1 MTISHYCELVR
12 ETTMLSNTKRTEIK
26 KGAHKAVTE
35 VEKLHTIIDES
46 LIAHIAIT
54 NESGPVVIPMLAWRV
69 DDFVYIHGAN
79 NSRLLRSLK
88 QGQPT
93 CLTFT
98 LFDGWVLARSAFHH
112 SAHYRSA
119 VVFGQ
124 FETVEDNQEK
134 DRLLN
139 HFLEQ
144 IAPGRT
150 KHVRLS
156 NEKELS
162 ATMLLRISLEEASV
176 KISVLVSTTTLK
188 IWIFRFGRGYCH
200 IEPSWGLLNHVQI
213 CMKASKNPIT
223 AAPILTAGTLRRN
236 SAKSSCC

>member
-1 MTISHYCELVR
+1 
-12 ETTMLSNTKRTEIK
+12 MLSNTNRTEIK
-26 KGAHKAVTE
+26 KGAHKAVSD
-35 VEKLHTIIDES
+35 VSKLHAIIDES

-54 NESGPVVIPMLAWRV
+54 NESGPVVIPLLAWRV
-69 DDFVYIHGAN
+69 DDYVYIHGAN

-88 QGQPT
+88 QGVQT

-124 FETVEDNQEK
+124 FEVVEDNQEK

-139 HFLEQ
+139 HFIEQ

-150 KHVRLS
+150 EQVRLS
-156 NEKELS
+156 NEKELK
-162 ATMLLRISLEEASV
+162 ATMLLRIPLTEASV
-176 KISVLVSTTTLK
+176 KISNFGVNDDAEDMDIPVWAGVLPYRTVVGPLQACDDLYEG
-188 IWIFRFGRGYCH
+188 IA
-200 IEPSWGLLNHVQI
+200 EPDY
-213 CMKASKNPIT
+213 
-223 AAPILTAGTLRRN
+223 R
-236 SAKSSCC
+236 SAYSNRWQE

>member
-1 MTISHYCELVR
+1 
-12 ETTMLSNTKRTEIK
+12 MLSSTNRTEIK
-26 KGAHKAVTE
+26 KGAHKAVTD
-35 VEKLHTIIDES
+35 VDKLHAIIDES

-54 NESGPVVIPMLAWRV
+54 NDTGPVVIPMLAWRV
-69 DDFVYIHGAN
+69 DNYVYIHGAN

-88 QGQPT
+88 QGVQT

-124 FETVEDNQEK
+124 FEVVENNNEK

-139 HFLEQ
+139 HFIEQ

-150 KHVRLS
+150 EEVRLS
-156 NEKELS
+156 NEKELK
-162 ATMLLRISLEEASV
+162 ATILLRISLVEASV
-176 KISVLVSTTTLK
+176 KVSNFGVNDDAEDMVLPVWAGVLPYRTVVGPLQACDDLYDG
-188 IWIFRFGRGYCH
+188 IL
-200 IEPSWGLLNHVQI
+200 EPDY
-213 CMKASKNPIT
+213 
-223 AAPILTAGTLRRN
+223 R
-236 SAKSSCC
+236 SAYPNRWQE

>member
-1 MTISHYCELVR
+1 
-12 ETTMLSNTKRTEIK
+12 MLSNTNRTEIK
-26 KGAHKAVTE
+26 KGVHKAVSD
-35 VEKLHTIIDES
+35 VNKLHAIIDES
-46 LIAHIAIT
+46 LIAHVAIT

-69 DDFVYIHGAN
+69 DDYVYIHGAN

-88 QGQPT
+88 QGVQT

-124 FETVEDNQEK
+124 FEMVDCNQEK

-139 HFLEQ
+139 HFIEQ

-150 KHVRLS
+150 EEVRLS
-156 NEKELS
+156 NEKELK
-162 ATMLLRISLEEASV
+162 ATMLLRIPLTEASV
-176 KISVLVSTTTLK
+176 KISNFGVNDDAEDMDIPVWAGVLPYRTVVGPLQACEDLYK
-188 IWIFRFGRGYCH
+188 GIA
-200 IEPSWGLLNHVQI
+200 EPDY
-213 CMKASKNPIT
+213 
-223 AAPILTAGTLRRN
+223 R
-236 SAKSSCC
+236 SAYPNRWQE

>member
-1 MTISHYCELVR
+1 
-12 ETTMLSNTKRTEIK
+12 MLSNTNRTEIK
-26 KGAHKAVTE
+26 KGAHKAVSD
-35 VEKLHTIIDES
+35 VDKLHAIIDES

-69 DDFVYIHGAN
+69 DDYVYIHGAN

-88 QGQPT
+88 QGVQT

-124 FETVEDNQEK
+124 FEVMEDNQQK
-134 DRLLN
+134 DKLLN
-139 HFLEQ
+139 HFIEQ

-150 KHVRLS
+150 QNIRLS
-156 NEKELS
+156 NEKELK
-162 ATMLLRISLEEASV
+162 ATMLLRIPLTEASV
-176 KISVLVSTTTLK
+176 KISHFGVNDDEQDMDLPVWAGVLPYRTIVGPLEA
-188 IWIFRFGRGYCH
+188 CD
-200 IEPSWGLLNHVQI
+200 GLNEGL
-213 CMKASKNPIT
+213 ATPDYS
-223 AAPILTAGTLRRN
+223 
-236 SAKSSCC
+236 SAYPDRWQE

>member
-1 MTISHYCELVR
+1 
-12 ETTMLSNTKRTEIK
+12 MLSNTNRTEIK
-26 KGAHKAVTE
+26 KGVHKAVSD
-35 VEKLHTIIDES
+35 VSKLHAIIDES

-69 DDFVYIHGAN
+69 DDYVYIHGAN

-88 QGQPT
+88 QGVQT

-124 FETVEDNQEK
+124 FEMVENNLEK

-139 HFLEQ
+139 HFIEQ

-150 KHVRLS
+150 EEVRLS
-156 NEKELS
+156 NEKELK
-162 ATMLLRISLEEASV
+162 ATMLLRIPLTEASV
-176 KISVLVSTTTLK
+176 KISNFGVNDDSEDMDIPVWAGVLPYRTVVGPL
-188 IWIFRFGRGYCH
+188 
-200 IEPSWGLLNHVQI
+200 EPCNDLYEGIQSPDYRQAYPNRW
-213 CMKASKNPIT
+213 SE
-223 AAPILTAGTLRRN
+223 
-236 SAKSSCC
+236 

>member
-1 MTISHYCELVR
+1 
-12 ETTMLSNTKRTEIK
+12 MLSNTNRTEIK
-26 KGAHKAVTE
+26 KGAHKAVSD
-35 VEKLHTIIDES
+35 VSKLHAIIDES

-69 DDFVYIHGAN
+69 DDYVYIHGAN

-88 QGQPT
+88 QGVQT

-124 FETVEDNQEK
+124 FEVVEDNQEK

-139 HFLEQ
+139 HFIEQ

-150 KHVRLS
+150 EQVRLS
-156 NEKELS
+156 NEKELK
-162 ATMLLRISLEEASV
+162 ATMLLRIPLLEASV
-176 KISVLVSTTTLK
+176 KISNFGVNDDAEDMDVPVWAGVLPYRTVVGPLQACDHLYEG
-188 IWIFRFGRGYCH
+188 IA
-200 IEPSWGLLNHVQI
+200 EPDY
-213 CMKASKNPIT
+213 
-223 AAPILTAGTLRRN
+223 R
-236 SAKSSCC
+236 SAYSNRWQE

>member
-1 MTISHYCELVR
+1 
-12 ETTMLSNTKRTEIK
+12 MLSNTNRTEIK
-26 KGAHKAVTE
+26 KGAHKAVSD
-35 VEKLHTIIDES
+35 VSKLHAIIDES

-69 DDFVYIHGAN
+69 GDYVYIHGAN

-88 QGQPT
+88 QGVQT

-124 FETVEDNQEK
+124 FEMVEDNQEK

-139 HFLEQ
+139 HFIEQ

-150 KHVRLS
+150 KQVRLS
-156 NEKELS
+156 NKKELK
-162 ATMLLRISLEEASV
+162 ATMLLRIPLTEASV
-176 KISVLVSTTTLK
+176 KISNFGVNDDAEDMDIPVWAGVLPYRTVVGPLQACGDLYEG
-188 IWIFRFGRGYCH
+188 IA
-200 IEPSWGLLNHVQI
+200 EPDY
-213 CMKASKNPIT
+213 
-223 AAPILTAGTLRRN
+223 R
-236 SAKSSCC
+236 SAYSNRWQE

>member
-1 MTISHYCELVR
+1 
-12 ETTMLSNTKRTEIK
+12 MLSNTNRTEIK
-26 KGAHKAVTE
+26 KGAHKAVSD
-35 VEKLHTIIDES
+35 VNKLHAIIDES
-46 LIAHIAIT
+46 LIAHVAIT

-69 DDFVYIHGAN
+69 DDYVYIHGAN

-88 QGQPT
+88 QGVQT

-124 FETVEDNQEK
+124 FEIVDCNQEK

-139 HFLEQ
+139 HFIEQ

-150 KHVRLS
+150 EEVRLS
-156 NEKELS
+156 NEKELK
-162 ATMLLRISLEEASV
+162 ATMLLRIPLTEASV
-176 KISVLVSTTTLK
+176 KISNFGVNDDAEDMDIPVWAGVLPYRTIVGPLQACDDLYEG
-188 IWIFRFGRGYCH
+188 IA
-200 IEPSWGLLNHVQI
+200 EPDY
-213 CMKASKNPIT
+213 
-223 AAPILTAGTLRRN
+223 R
-236 SAKSSCC
+236 SAYPNRWQE

>member
-1 MTISHYCELVR
+1 
-12 ETTMLSNTKRTEIK
+12 MLSNTNRTEIK
-26 KGAHKAVTE
+26 KGAHKAISDVD
-35 VEKLHTIIDES
+35 KLHAIIDES

-54 NESGPVVIPMLAWRV
+54 NESGPVVTPMLAWRV
-69 DDFVYIHGAN
+69 DDYVYIHGAN

-88 QGQPT
+88 QGVQT

-124 FETVEDNQEK
+124 FEMVADNQEK

-139 HFLEQ
+139 HFIEQ

-150 KHVRLS
+150 KDIRLS
-156 NEKELS
+156 NEKELK
-162 ATMLLRISLEEASV
+162 ATMLLRIPLTEASV
-176 KISVLVSTTTLK
+176 KISNFGVNDDAQNMDIPVWAGVLPYRTVVGPQQACEDLYEGIK
-188 IWIFRFGRGYCH
+188 
-200 IEPSWGLLNHVQI
+200 EPDYRHAYPNRWQE
-213 CMKASKNPIT
+213 
-223 AAPILTAGTLRRN
+223 
-236 SAKSSCC
+236 

>member
-1 MTISHYCELVR
+1 
-12 ETTMLSNTKRTEIK
+12 MLSNTNRTEIK
-26 KGAHKAVTE
+26 KGAHKAVSD
-35 VEKLHTIIDES
+35 VSKLHAIIDES

-69 DDFVYIHGAN
+69 DDYVYIHGAN

-88 QGQPT
+88 QGVQT

-124 FETVEDNQEK
+124 FEMVENNQEK

-139 HFLEQ
+139 HFIEQ

-150 KHVRLS
+150 KQVRLS
-156 NEKELS
+156 NEKELK
-162 ATMLLRISLEEASV
+162 ATMLLRIPLTEASV
-176 KISVLVSTTTLK
+176 KISNFGVNDDAEDMDIPVWAGVLPYRTVVGPLQACEDLYEG
-188 IWIFRFGRGYCH
+188 IA
-200 IEPSWGLLNHVQI
+200 EPDY
-213 CMKASKNPIT
+213 
-223 AAPILTAGTLRRN
+223 R
-236 SAKSSCC
+236 SAYSNRWQE

>member
-1 MTISHYCELVR
+1 
-12 ETTMLSNTKRTEIK
+12 MLSNTNRTEIK
-26 KGAHKAVTE
+26 KGAHKAVYD
-35 VEKLHTIIDES
+35 VSKLHAIIDES

-69 DDFVYIHGAN
+69 DDYVYIHGAN

-88 QGQPT
+88 QGVQT

-124 FETVEDNQEK
+124 FEVVENNQEK

-139 HFLEQ
+139 HFIEQ

-150 KHVRLS
+150 KQVRLS
-156 NEKELS
+156 NEKELK
-162 ATMLLRISLEEASV
+162 ATMLLRIPLTEASV
-176 KISVLVSTTTLK
+176 KISNFGVNDDAEDMDIPVWAGVLPYRTVVGPLQACEDLYEG
-188 IWIFRFGRGYCH
+188 IA
-200 IEPSWGLLNHVQI
+200 EPDY
-213 CMKASKNPIT
+213 
-223 AAPILTAGTLRRN
+223 R
-236 SAKSSCC
+236 SAYSNRWQE

>member
-1 MTISHYCELVR
+1 
-12 ETTMLSNTKRTEIK
+12 MLSNTNRTEIK
-26 KGAHKAVTE
+26 KGAHKAVSD
-35 VEKLHTIIDES
+35 VSKLHAIIDES

-69 DDFVYIHGAN
+69 DDYVYIHGAN

-88 QGQPT
+88 QGVQT

-124 FETVEDNQEK
+124 FEMVENNQEK

-139 HFLEQ
+139 HVIEQ

-150 KHVRLS
+150 KQVRLS
-156 NEKELS
+156 NEKELK
-162 ATMLLRISLEEASV
+162 ATMLLRIPLTEASV
-176 KISVLVSTTTLK
+176 KISNFGVNDDAEDMDIPVWAGVLPYRTVVGPLQACEDLYEG
-188 IWIFRFGRGYCH
+188 IA
-200 IEPSWGLLNHVQI
+200 EPDY
-213 CMKASKNPIT
+213 
-223 AAPILTAGTLRRN
+223 R
-236 SAKSSCC
+236 SAYSNRWQE

>member
-1 MTISHYCELVR
+1 
-12 ETTMLSNTKRTEIK
+12 MLSNTNRTEIK
-26 KGAHKAVTE
+26 KGAHKAVYD
-35 VEKLHTIIDES
+35 VSKLHAIIDES
-46 LIAHIAIT
+46 LIAHVAIT

-69 DDFVYIHGAN
+69 DDYVYIHGAN

-88 QGQPT
+88 QGVQT

-124 FETVEDNQEK
+124 FEMVENNQEK

-139 HFLEQ
+139 HFIEQ

-150 KHVRLS
+150 KQVRLS
-156 NEKELS
+156 NEKELK
-162 ATMLLRISLEEASV
+162 ATMLLRIPLTEASV
-176 KISVLVSTTTLK
+176 KISNFGVNDDAEDMDIAVWAGVLPYRTVVGPLQACEDLYEG
-188 IWIFRFGRGYCH
+188 IA
-200 IEPSWGLLNHVQI
+200 EPDY
-213 CMKASKNPIT
+213 
-223 AAPILTAGTLRRN
+223 R
-236 SAKSSCC
+236 SAYSNRWQE

>member
-1 MTISHYCELVR
+1 
-12 ETTMLSNTKRTEIK
+12 MLSNTNRTEIK
-26 KGAHKAVTE
+26 KGVHKAVSD
-35 VEKLHTIIDES
+35 VNKLHAIIDES

-69 DDFVYIHGAN
+69 DDYVYIHGAN

-88 QGQPT
+88 QGVQT

-124 FETVEDNQEK
+124 FEIVDCNQEK

-139 HFLEQ
+139 HFIEQ

-150 KHVRLS
+150 EEVRLS
-156 NEKELS
+156 NEKELK
-162 ATMLLRISLEEASV
+162 ATMLLRIPLTEASV
-176 KISVLVSTTTLK
+176 KISNFGVNDDAEDMDIPVWAGVLPYRTVVGPLQACDDLYEG
-188 IWIFRFGRGYCH
+188 IA
-200 IEPSWGLLNHVQI
+200 EPDY
-213 CMKASKNPIT
+213 
-223 AAPILTAGTLRRN
+223 R
-236 SAKSSCC
+236 SAYPNRWQE

>member
-1 MTISHYCELVR
+1 
-12 ETTMLSNTKRTEIK
+12 MLSNTNRTEIK
-26 KGAHKAVTE
+26 KGVHKAVSD
-35 VEKLHTIIDES
+35 VSKLHAIIDES

-69 DDFVYIHGAN
+69 DDYVYIHGAN

-88 QGQPT
+88 QGVQT

-124 FETVEDNQEK
+124 FEMVDCNQQK

-139 HFLEQ
+139 HFIEQ

-150 KHVRLS
+150 EEVRLS
-156 NEKELS
+156 NEKELK
-162 ATMLLRISLEEASV
+162 ATMLLRIPLTEASV
-176 KISVLVSTTTLK
+176 KISNFGVNDDAEDMDIPVWAGVLPYRTVVGPLQACDDLYEG
-188 IWIFRFGRGYCH
+188 IA
-200 IEPSWGLLNHVQI
+200 EPDY
-213 CMKASKNPIT
+213 
-223 AAPILTAGTLRRN
+223 R
-236 SAKSSCC
+236 SAYPNRWQE

>member
-1 MTISHYCELVR
+1 
-12 ETTMLSNTKRTEIK
+12 MLSNTNRTEIK
-26 KGAHKAVTE
+26 KGAHKAVSD
-35 VEKLHTIIDES
+35 VSKLHAIIDDS

-69 DDFVYIHGAN
+69 DDYVYIHGAN

-88 QGQPT
+88 QGVQT

-124 FETVEDNQEK
+124 FEVVEDNQEK

-139 HFLEQ
+139 HFIEQ

-150 KHVRLS
+150 EQVRLS
-156 NEKELS
+156 NEKELK
-162 ATMLLRISLEEASV
+162 ATMLLRISLTEASV
-176 KISVLVSTTTLK
+176 KISNFGVNDDAEDMDIPVWAGVLPYRTVVGPLQACDDLYEG
-188 IWIFRFGRGYCH
+188 IA
-200 IEPSWGLLNHVQI
+200 EPDY
-213 CMKASKNPIT
+213 
-223 AAPILTAGTLRRN
+223 R
-236 SAKSSCC
+236 SAYSNRWQE

>member
-1 MTISHYCELVR
+1 
-12 ETTMLSNTKRTEIK
+12 MLSNTNRTEIK
-26 KGAHKAVTE
+26 KGAHKAVSD
-35 VEKLHTIIDES
+35 VSKLHAIIDES

-54 NESGPVVIPMLAWRV
+54 NESGPVVIPILAWRV
-69 DDFVYIHGAN
+69 DDYVYIHGAN

-88 QGQPT
+88 QGVQT

-124 FETVEDNQEK
+124 FEMVEDNQEK

-139 HFLEQ
+139 HFIEQ

-150 KHVRLS
+150 KQVRLS
-156 NEKELS
+156 NEKELK
-162 ATMLLRISLEEASV
+162 ATMLLRIPLTEASV
-176 KISVLVSTTTLK
+176 KISNFGVNDDAEDMDIAVWAGVLPYRTVVGPLQACDDLYEG
-188 IWIFRFGRGYCH
+188 IA
-200 IEPSWGLLNHVQI
+200 EPDY
-213 CMKASKNPIT
+213 
-223 AAPILTAGTLRRN
+223 R
-236 SAKSSCC
+236 SAYSNRWQE

>member
-1 MTISHYCELVR
+1 
-12 ETTMLSNTKRTEIK
+12 MLSSTNRTEIK
-26 KGAHKAVTE
+26 KGAHKAVTD
-35 VEKLHTIIDES
+35 VDKLHAIIDES

-54 NESGPVVIPMLAWRV
+54 NDTGPVVIPMLAWRV
-69 DDFVYIHGAN
+69 DNYVYIHGAN

-88 QGQPT
+88 QGVQT

-124 FETVEDNQEK
+124 FEVVEDNNEK

-139 HFLEQ
+139 HFIEQ

-150 KHVRLS
+150 EEVRLS
-156 NEKELS
+156 NEKELK
-162 ATMLLRISLEEASV
+162 ATMLLRISLAEASV
-176 KISVLVSTTTLK
+176 KVSNFGVNDDAEDMDLPVWAGVLPYRTVVGPLQACDDLYDG
-188 IWIFRFGRGYCH
+188 IL
-200 IEPSWGLLNHVQI
+200 EPDY
-213 CMKASKNPIT
+213 
-223 AAPILTAGTLRRN
+223 R
-236 SAKSSCC
+236 SAYPNRWQE

>member
-1 MTISHYCELVR
+1 
-12 ETTMLSNTKRTEIK
+12 MLSNTNRTEIK
-26 KGAHKAVTE
+26 KGVHKAVSD
-35 VEKLHTIIDES
+35 VNKLHAIIDES
-46 LIAHIAIT
+46 LIAHVAIT

-69 DDFVYIHGAN
+69 DDYVYIHGAN

-88 QGQPT
+88 QGVQT

-124 FETVEDNQEK
+124 FEIVDCNHEK

-139 HFLEQ
+139 HFIEQ

-150 KHVRLS
+150 EEVRLS
-156 NEKELS
+156 NEKELK
-162 ATMLLRISLEEASV
+162 ATMLLRIPLTEASV
-176 KISVLVSTTTLK
+176 KISNFGVNDDAEDMDIPVWAGVLPYRTIVGPLQACDDLYQG
-188 IWIFRFGRGYCH
+188 IA
-200 IEPSWGLLNHVQI
+200 EPDY
-213 CMKASKNPIT
+213 
-223 AAPILTAGTLRRN
+223 R
-236 SAKSSCC
+236 SAYPNRWQE

>member
-1 MTISHYCELVR
+1 
-12 ETTMLSNTKRTEIK
+12 MLSNTNRTEIK
-26 KGAHKAVTE
+26 KGAHKAVSD
-35 VEKLHTIIDES
+35 VSKLHAIIDES

-69 DDFVYIHGAN
+69 DDYVYIHGAN

-88 QGQPT
+88 QGVQT

-119 VVFGQ
+119 VAFGQ
-124 FETVEDNQEK
+124 FEVVEDNQEK

-139 HFLEQ
+139 HFIEQ

-150 KHVRLS
+150 EQVRLS
-156 NEKELS
+156 NEKELK
-162 ATMLLRISLEEASV
+162 ATMLLRIPLTEASV
-176 KISVLVSTTTLK
+176 KISNFGVNDDAEDMDIPVWAGVLPYQTVVGPLQACDDLYEG
-188 IWIFRFGRGYCH
+188 IA
-200 IEPSWGLLNHVQI
+200 EPDY
-213 CMKASKNPIT
+213 
-223 AAPILTAGTLRRN
+223 R
-236 SAKSSCC
+236 SAYSNRWQE

>member
-1 MTISHYCELVR
+1 
-12 ETTMLSNTKRTEIK
+12 MLSNTNRTEIK
-26 KGAHKAVTE
+26 KGAHKAISDVD
-35 VEKLHTIIDES
+35 KLHAIIDES

-69 DDFVYIHGAN
+69 DDYVYIHGAN

-88 QGQPT
+88 QGVQT

-124 FETVEDNQEK
+124 FEMVADNQEK

-139 HFLEQ
+139 HFIEQ

-150 KHVRLS
+150 KDIRLS
-156 NEKELS
+156 NKKELK
-162 ATMLLRISLEEASV
+162 ATMLLRIPLTEASV
-176 KISVLVSTTTLK
+176 KISNFGVNDDAQDMDIPVWAGVLPYRTVAGPLQACEDLYEGIK
-188 IWIFRFGRGYCH
+188 
-200 IEPSWGLLNHVQI
+200 EPDY
-213 CMKASKNPIT
+213 
-223 AAPILTAGTLRRN
+223 RRAYPN
-236 SAKSSCC
+236 RWQE

>member
-1 MTISHYCELVR
+1 
-12 ETTMLSNTKRTEIK
+12 MLSNTNRTEIK
-26 KGAHKAVTE
+26 KGVHKAVSD
-35 VEKLHTIIDES
+35 VIKLHAIIDES
-46 LIAHIAIT
+46 LIAHVAIT

-69 DDFVYIHGAN
+69 DDYVYIHGAN

-88 QGQPT
+88 QGVQT

-124 FETVEDNQEK
+124 FEMVDCNQEK

-139 HFLEQ
+139 HFIEQ

-150 KHVRLS
+150 EEVRLS
-156 NEKELS
+156 NEKELK
-162 ATMLLRISLEEASV
+162 ATMLLRIPLTEASV
-176 KISVLVSTTTLK
+176 KISNFGVNDDAEDMDIPVWAGVLPYRTIVGPLQACDDLYEG
-188 IWIFRFGRGYCH
+188 IA
-200 IEPSWGLLNHVQI
+200 EPDY
-213 CMKASKNPIT
+213 
-223 AAPILTAGTLRRN
+223 R
-236 SAKSSCC
+236 SAYPNRWQE